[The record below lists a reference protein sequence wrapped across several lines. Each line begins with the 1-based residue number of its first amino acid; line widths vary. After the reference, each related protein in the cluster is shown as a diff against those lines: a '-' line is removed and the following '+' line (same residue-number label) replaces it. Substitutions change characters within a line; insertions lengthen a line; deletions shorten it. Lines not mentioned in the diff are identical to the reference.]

1 MRGGRGKATV
11 VYLDSSM
18 LVAPSR
24 GSIDPHHVGATGACA
39 AAWRSGYRVVTSM
52 LAILEAVGA
61 IRRRVTAS
69 HKRES
74 GSEGE
79 RKEVDRAVRQAV
91 TTLLNL
97 AGSLEKQGRLAIV
110 EMEGWSPDFAVLRTK
125 MLEHA
130 GHTVFH
136 SKGNA
141 CRHRGLGLHDWL
153 HIALARDA
161 DAAVICT
168 ADNAFADIVGKDD
181 EFGHILVQM
190 TGTGATG
197 PLYDTVRQRGRGA
210 RGGRSWLEGPAENS
224 RPGIAP

>member
-1 MRGGRGKATV
+1 MRIMRGGRGKATI

-18 LVAPSR
+18 LVAMSMES
-24 GSIDPHHVGATGACA
+24 GDPHHVGAAGACA

-69 HKRES
+69 HRFRS
-74 GSEGE
+74 GSEGKRE
-79 RKEVDRAVRQAV
+79 EVDRAVRQAV
-91 TTLLNL
+91 TDLFRL
-97 AGSLEKQGRLAIV
+97 AVRLKRQNRLAIV
-110 EMEGWSPDFAVLRTK
+110 EMEGWSPDFAVIRTK

-141 CRHRGLGLHDWL
+141 YRHRGLGLHDWL
-153 HIALARDA
+153 HIAFARDVN
-161 DAAVICT
+161 AAVICT

-210 RGGRSWLEGPAENS
+210 
-224 RPGIAP
+224 

>member
-1 MRGGRGKATV
+1 MRGGRGKATI

-18 LVAPSR
+18 LVALSR
-24 GSIDPHHVGATGACA
+24 GSIDPHHAGAAGACA
-39 AAWRSGYRVVTSM
+39 AAWRSGHLVVTSM

-61 IRRRVTAS
+61 IRRRVTAT
-69 HKRES
+69 HKRGL

-79 RKEVDRAVRQAV
+79 RKEVDRAVHQAV
-91 TTLLNL
+91 SALFKLTVNL
-97 AGSLEKQGRLAIV
+97 KGQNRLAIV

-153 HIALARDA
+153 HIAFARDA

-181 EFGHILVQM
+181 EFGHIQVQL

-197 PLYDTVRQRGRGA
+197 PLYDMARQRGRGA
-210 RGGRSWLEGPAENS
+210 
-224 RPGIAP
+224 